1 MTDLTPEKVEAAFRP
16 PRSQWWDVWDQFKT
30 HKGALVGLAVFVL
43 ILIAVIFGPYIW
55 RLDPGFVDPNP
66 VNMLK
71 LRNKGPSL
79 EHPFG
84 TDQLGRDMLARMM
97 AGGKVSIA
105 VGMTAMF
112 LSLFLGTLIGVLAG
126 YFKKHLGPADKEEL
140 LGTIEDYHRGLVPL
154 IVPIVLLQHYVRT
167 YDEPYLKRQVYLHP
181 HPLELMLRNHV

>member
-1 MTDLTPEKVEAAFRP
+1 MTDTTVLEK
-16 PRSQWWDVWDQFKT
+16 PRTLRQDVWDQFRT

-43 ILIAVIFGPYIW
+43 ILIAVIFGPYVW

-71 LRNKGPSL
+71 LRNQGPSL

-112 LSLFLGTLIGVLAG
+112 LSLFLGTLIGAIHGNDLPMVQ
-126 YFKKHLGPADKEEL
+126 
-140 LGTIEDYHRGLVPL
+140 TITFIFAVL
-154 IVPIVLLQHYVRT
+154 IVLFNLIADILYGILDPRIR
-167 YDEPYLKRQVYLHP
+167 YD
-181 HPLELMLRNHV
+181 